1 VFIITKSITLANNI
15 KKIRLEL
22 NKTMEEFGN
31 CFEPPAHKSLVSKWE
46 KGQSQPNK
54 KRLKRISELGNV
66 SLDELLYGSMYNY
79 IIDNI
84 NIDYNKLNIP
94 RENDAYQ
101 KSLIVTMMM
110 NDVQS
115 KENNRMIKYSIN
127 GEEYVPLTY
136 SQFLEKVEIELP
148 IKLNSVI
155 EKGKIAIQELKKKDK
170 EVLKNHSDLNI
181 VNKIINDEYVSFNDI
196 LLEYFF
202 IEVFS
207 SENYTFEQEIYI
219 DKMDQIKSILLRY
232 FTEKYITN
240 DLSSTLTIE
249 QLEKLSEEA
258 LHMAEILEYDPFFKD
273 NEKVNIDLINIFNNK
288 IPRHINKK
296 IEVLKKGKW

>member
-1 VFIITKSITLANNI
+1 
-15 KKIRLEL
+15 
-22 NKTMEEFGN
+22 
-31 CFEPPAHKSLVSKWE
+31 
-46 KGQSQPNK
+46 
-54 KRLKRISELGNV
+54 
-66 SLDELLYGSMYNY
+66 MYNY

-155 EKGKIAIQELKKKDK
+155 EKGKLLFKNSKK
-170 EVLKNHSDLNI
+170 
-181 VNKIINDEYVSFNDI
+181 
-196 LLEYFF
+196 
-202 IEVFS
+202 
-207 SENYTFEQEIYI
+207 
-219 DKMDQIKSILLRY
+219 R
-232 FTEKYITN
+232 
-240 DLSSTLTIE
+240 
-249 QLEKLSEEA
+249 
-258 LHMAEILEYDPFFKD
+258 
-273 NEKVNIDLINIFNNK
+273 
-288 IPRHINKK
+288 
-296 IEVLKKGKW
+296 